1 MARLTGSLAFVWVLA
16 GGGSLLVHQFCEQ
29 NRLSVWS
36 GPAGASE
43 QQRAQR
49 SQQWLFGL
57 SQLLP
62 EGE

>member
-1 MARLTGSLAFVWVLA
+1 MARLIGSLAFVWVLA

-36 GPAGASE
+36 GPAGMSE